1 MIFSENRCPLF
12 GIMLWHGRTNT
23 NKKPVGVQ
31 TEETRATAGRANK
44 GGCPMR
50 RHAVP
55 RRASAQP
62 RAAAL
67 PRFIIPCPFCA
78 GQMVVATVEPSR
90 FDAAADDIT
99 HRCVACGCAL
109 TQTIAPP
116 GRERR
121 WRADKLS
128 Q

>member
-1 MIFSENRCPLF
+1 
-12 GIMLWHGRTNT
+12 
-23 NKKPVGVQ
+23 
-31 TEETRATAGRANK
+31 
-44 GGCPMR
+44 MR

-55 RRASAQP
+55 RASVSP
-62 RAAAL
+62 HTAAL

-78 GQMVVATVEPSR
+78 GQMVVATVEPSPL
-90 FDAAADDIT
+90 DGAADDIT

-116 GRERR
+116 GTKLP
-121 WRADKLS
+121 WRAQYNLS